1 MNSEK
6 ICDLPEGYTPTE
18 KEEFMCDNQREYFRR
33 KLVQW
38 REDLQRGTDEV
49 MQYLQDDGQS
59 SADTTDRASTE
70 TDLTY
75 ELRTKERARKL
86 ILKID
91 AALQRIKNGTYG
103 YCEETG
109 DPISLKR
116 LEARPVATLGIEAQ
130 MRHEK
135 QERVHRDD

>member
-6 ICDLPEGYTPTE
+6 ICDLPEGYAPTE

-38 REDLQRGTDEV
+38 REDLQRGADEV